1 MLPLA
6 GAFCSLRLP
15 SARLWPSAGRLPR
28 GFLVASES
36 NVRQSP
42 GFKPALAGLI
52 GRAAGHYFGSCR
64 RDPPS
69 YASFFSSLLHLFCG
83 HGRPDGLQFGDMFV
97 WSIVESRSLFQKGW
111 TRTPGVTIPRHH
123 CLLGSATGGVAL
135 KYTYRLYIIHF
146 TLYIIHYTSSTAQG
160 GGGSFKNRKPMGEI
174 GCCESGMAE
183 RIH

>member
-1 MLPLA
+1 MAPEATLGSSLA
-6 GAFCSLRLP
+6 LNASRRPCR
-15 SARLWPSAGRLPR
+15 R
-28 GFLVASES
+28 LVASES

-160 GGGSFKNRKPMGEI
+160 GGGSFKNRKPIGEV
-174 GCCESGMAE
+174 GCCESRMAE
-183 RIH
+183 RSH